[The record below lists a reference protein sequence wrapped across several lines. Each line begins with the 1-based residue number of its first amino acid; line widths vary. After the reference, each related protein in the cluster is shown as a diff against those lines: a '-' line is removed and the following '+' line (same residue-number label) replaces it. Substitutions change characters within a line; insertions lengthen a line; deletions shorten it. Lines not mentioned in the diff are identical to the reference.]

1 MSKSEIYMCREFICA
16 WHITHSCVT
25 WLILRAP
32 NTLQLPASLDPTHR
46 DTQTYMYCEFI
57 RVWDMTHSC
66 VPWLISPY
74 LQIQLHIHTCA
85 LNRFICGTWPIHA
98 CHDSF
103 PRISRSGC
111 TYIHALW
118 IDSSVGHDPFMRA
131 MTHFPVSPDPAAHT
145 YMRFEFIYLWDMTHS
160 CVPWLLSP
168 YLQIQPR
175 IHTCAL
181 KLFICW
187 TWLIHVCHD
196 LFLGCQVLCSSLYLE
211 IQLRWHTCGGVVRG
225 KLVCGCMWGGGGGGE
240 AEESVVEWNYMGGWV
255 CTYVGKYIFVY
266 FYVCVCL

>member
-103 PRISRSGC
+103 PCISRSSRA
-111 TYIHALW
+111 YIHALW
-118 IDSSVGHDPFMRA
+118 IYLSVGHDPFMRA
-131 MTHFPVSPDPAAHT
+131 MTPFPISPDPAAHT
-145 YMRFEFIYLWDMTHS
+145 HMRFEIIYLLDMTHS
-160 CVPWLLSP
+160 CVPWLVLRVPSA
-168 YLQIQPR
+168 LQLPVSR
-175 IHTCAL
+175 DTTAL
-181 KLFICW
+181 TYMW
-187 TWLIHVCHD
+187 WSRTR
-196 LFLGCQVLCSSLYLE
+196 E
-211 IQLRWHTCGGVVRG
+211 AGVWVYVRG
-225 KLVCGCMWGGGGGGE
+225 RGGGGSRGVCRCVNLCGGGGG
-240 AEESVVEWNYMGGWV
+240 
-255 CTYVGKYIFVY
+255 
-266 FYVCVCL
+266 